1 MTVVQDNNKFCTLE
15 DLENVRDLL
24 KPALLEII
32 KEKYNT
38 LRLCYYD
45 KLLFNQI
52 KVHQIEILDKHLQ
65 VLNFLTVKELVYY

>member
-38 LRLCYYD
+38 LILCYYD
-45 KLLFNQI
+45 KLLFDQI

>member
-1 MTVVQDNNKFCTLE
+1 MTVVQDNNKFCTFE

-38 LRLCYYD
+38 LILCYYD

-65 VLNFLTVKELVYY
+65 VLNF

>member
-38 LRLCYYD
+38 LILCYYD